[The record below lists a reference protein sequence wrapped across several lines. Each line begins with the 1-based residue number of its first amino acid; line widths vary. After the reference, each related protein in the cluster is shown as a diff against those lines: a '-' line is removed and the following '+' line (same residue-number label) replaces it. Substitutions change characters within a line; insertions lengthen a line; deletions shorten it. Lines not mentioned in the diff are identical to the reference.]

1 MKRPLNVLIALKQH
15 CCVTVD
21 TFHFFI
27 PITNHHFIFSF
38 YLTQLFFLL
47 YILETVA
54 FHAVLTE
61 GNPTIPE
68 GSAVLFDEV
77 LMNQRD
83 G

>member
-1 MKRPLNVLIALKQH
+1 MDA
-15 CCVTVD
+15 
-21 TFHFFI
+21 FHFFM

-38 YLTQLFFLL
+38 YLTQHYFFSLL

-54 FHAVLTE
+54 FHAVVTE
-61 GNPTIPE
+61 GNPTIRE

-77 LMNQRD
+77 LMNQGD